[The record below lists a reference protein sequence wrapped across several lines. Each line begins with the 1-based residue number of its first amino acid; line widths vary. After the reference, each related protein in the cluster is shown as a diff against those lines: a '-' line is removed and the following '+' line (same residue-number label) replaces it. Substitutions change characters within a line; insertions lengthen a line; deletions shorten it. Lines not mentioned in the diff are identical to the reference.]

1 MSRHYLINAVL
12 LGIGIFI
19 GYTLL
24 SSRSQEE
31 SVVDRGGSPSAWLLN
46 GGPVQPDDSEA
57 LETIQQT
64 LIEERQAREQ
74 LRIRLEALQM
84 RVEGLEHT
92 WSTAAETTVTASP
105 EPKTGTVPVVKS
117 SVQALIEAGISEE
130 QAIWLQQRLDENE
143 LQQLYLRDRATR
155 EGWLNTSRYNKERQ
169 QYLNAVTK
177 LRDEVDDDV
186 FDRLLYALGRA
197 NRVVIKDIMQ
207 NSVAGQYGLQG
218 GDSIIEYDGQRIFNS
233 NELSSLVTQGGSGVM
248 TLVRVKRGGEI
259 LDIYLPRGPLGI
271 RMSATRIKPIIGDR
285 PRF

>member
-12 LGIGIFI
+12 LVIGVLI

-24 SSRSQEE
+24 SSRSPEE
-31 SVVDRGGSPSAWLLN
+31 SVVDQGDYPPARLLN
-46 GGPVQPDDSEA
+46 GAPVQPDDSESLSA
-57 LETIQQT
+57 IRQQ
-64 LIEERQAREQ
+64 LDQERLAREQ
-74 LRIRLEALQM
+74 LRAGLEALQM
-84 RVEGLEHT
+84 RVEGLERT
-92 WSTAAETTVTASP
+92 RSAADTEASP
-105 EPKTGTVPVVKS
+105 SITPIPPTDTVPVVKS
-117 SVQALIEAGISEE
+117 SVQALIESGISEE
-130 QAIWLQQRLDENE
+130 RAIWLQQRLDENE
-143 LQQLYLRDRATR
+143 LQQLYLRDRASR
-155 EGWLNTSRYNKERQ
+155 EGWLKTPRYYKENQ
-169 QYLNAVTK
+169 QYRNAVTK

-186 FDRLLYALGRA
+186 YDRLLYALGRA

-271 RMSATRIKPIIGDR
+271 RMSATRIEP
-285 PRF
+285 

>member
-31 SVVDRGGSPSAWLLN
+31 SVVDRGGSTSAWLLN
-46 GGPVQPDDSEA
+46 GGPVQPDDSGA

-92 WSTAAETTVTASP
+92 WSTAAETTITASP
-105 EPKTGTVPVVKS
+105 KPKTGTVPVVKS

-130 QAIWLQQRLDENE
+130 QAIGLQQHLDENE

-218 GDSIIEYDGQRIFNS
+218 GDSIIEYDGQRIYNS

-271 RMSATRIKPIIGDR
+271 RMSATRIKP
-285 PRF
+285 